1 MLFWDIDEGSQ
12 RSSIE
17 GRHDLGYGRRET
29 DKISGKKI
37 GQSRAFK
44 TICYSA
50 DGGFLLA
57 AGDSPF
63 ICIYSCSEGLLVR
76 KFQITCNMSLDG
88 MAQFLD
94 RRQVC
99 VLHIHDITFCVVL
112 CQDCHPVIVT
122 SHHLLG
128 ITRGLICRPDEKKH
142 RDIVSATLWV
152 CLVITLAFFMDL
164 YG

>member
-1 MLFWDIDEGSQ
+1 MQVLFWDIDEGAQ
-12 RSSIE
+12 RNSIE

-37 GQSRAFK
+37 GQSKAFK

-57 AGDSPF
+57 AGDSAF
-63 ICIYSCSEGLLVR
+63 ICIYSCVDGLLVR

-94 RRQVC
+94 RRQVRM
-99 VLHIHDITFCVVL
+99 
-112 CQDCHPVIVT
+112 
-122 SHHLLG
+122 
-128 ITRGLICRPDEKKH
+128 RG
-142 RDIVSATLWV
+142 
-152 CLVITLAFFMDL
+152 F
-164 YG
+164 